1 MATADPIMA
10 FLHNRRRQSA
20 LPHVQRQFVC
30 YMCSVS
36 SCVTQRQLVC
46 CVVLTSFECICVCE
60 CVSVGFISRQ
70 SERFR

>member
-30 YMCSVS
+30 YI
-36 SCVTQRQLVC
+36 
-46 CVVLTSFECICVCE
+46 VLTSFECICVCE
-60 CVSVGFISRQ
+60 CVPVGFISRQ
-70 SERFR
+70 SERFRR